1 MASFSEPDKKV
12 IESRDRGRSTFTQH
26 GLSNAPALVQKPSS
40 KMTQNMVTLNPF
52 SRVPADVLSLVF
64 IEAALMNWRAPL
76 QLGAVCTRWR
86 DTLLCTPRAW
96 ACLTITP
103 SSQITNSQLLDLW
116 FSRCGAL
123 KLHISLDILAS
134 RAAVDVIC
142 RHERNIQCLSLFKNS
157 KVLRGHFTQLEEL
170 RLGHDALRAK
180 GHLVSYK
187 GSIPDANELQERGV
201 LAKECCILDVKRFPK
216 LVTLHLHSP
225 SVATMA
231 AIACRSSFPPL
242 QELHIEIGSHYWS
255 QIIEYCAETL
265 LTLAIELPYN
275 FSLATSVG
283 EENQSP
289 ITLPRLQKLFY
300 VNRSTGTFVHGPT
313 LPLINTPAL
322 HTYHETNGHQIS
334 PFHKDVSSVT
344 SIFLQLV
351 TAVDWSQ
358 FPLLTHLQLL
368 AHPVDIKNALGQL
381 ENNPHLCTKLTSVD
395 CAPLYPPTGWE
406 KWESTLRL
414 SMQKRSNATG
424 RSVALNTNANG
435 RAAYSTV
442 R

>member
-1 MASFSEPDKKV
+1 MD
-12 IESRDRGRSTFTQH
+12 
-26 GLSNAPALVQKPSS
+26 
-40 KMTQNMVTLNPF
+40 
-52 SRVPADVLSLVF
+52 
-64 IEAALMNWRAPL
+64 WWAPL
-76 QLGAVCTRWR
+76 RLAAVCTRWR

-96 ACLTITP
+96 ACLMITP
-103 SSQITNSQLLDLW
+103 SSQITNHKLLDLW

-134 RAAVDVIC
+134 RATVDVIC
-142 RHERNIQCLSLFKNS
+142 RHERNIQCLSLFKNPG
-157 KVLRGHFTQLEEL
+157 VLQGYFTQLKEL
-170 RLGHDALRAK
+170 RLGYRALSVK
-180 GHLVSYK
+180 GLLTSQDWSFPEV
-187 GSIPDANELQERGV
+187 NELGERGV

-225 SVATMA
+225 SIATMG
-231 AIACRSSFPPL
+231 AIAFRTSFPPL
-242 QELHIEIGSHYWS
+242 QELHIEISSRYWS

-265 LTLAIELPYN
+265 LTLAIELPFN

-283 EENQSP
+283 EEVQSS

-300 VNRSTGTFVHGPT
+300 VNYVTGLSDHGPS
-313 LPLINTPAL
+313 LPFLKTPAL

-344 SIFLQLV
+344 SIFLQRV
-351 TAVDWSQ
+351 KAVDWSQ
-358 FPLLTHLQLL
+358 FPLLTHLQLWDD
-368 AHPVDIKNALGQL
+368 PVYIQKKLGQL
-381 ENNPHLCTKLTSVD
+381 EVDPHLCPMLASVD
-395 CAPLYPPTGWE
+395 CASFYTPAGWE
-406 KWESTLRL
+406 AALRL

-424 RSVALNTNANG
+424 KSIALNTNANG